1 MMEKIL
7 FWEIFVG
14 IYCIIIKV
22 LNLDWIYDIYVF
34 IIIDIIKL
42 KFFLNILVYKNFY
55 FLNIDYLE
63 YIV

>member
-34 IIIDIIKL
+34 IIIDVIKL

-55 FLNIDYLE
+55 FLNIDYLK

>member
-1 MMEKIL
+1 MEKIL

-14 IYCIIIKV
+14 IYCFIIKV

-34 IIIDIIKL
+34 IIIDVIKL

-55 FLNIDYLE
+55 FLNIDYLK